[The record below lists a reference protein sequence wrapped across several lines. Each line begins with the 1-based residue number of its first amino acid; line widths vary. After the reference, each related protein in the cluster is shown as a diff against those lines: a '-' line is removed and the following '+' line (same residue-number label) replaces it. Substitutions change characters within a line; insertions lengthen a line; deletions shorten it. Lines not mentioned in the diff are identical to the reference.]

1 MRSGG
6 QVVETNRTIL
16 RRVLLADYKDFFD
29 GLKRRL
35 GPAELA
41 GEALQ
46 ETFLRLERV
55 VHARPVLS
63 PKSYLYRIA
72 VNIAIDRRRAEA
84 RHLSGAE
91 VDSLLDLADPSPDP
105 ARVVEARSEIEHLKR
120 AVAELPQRR
129 REILLAARL
138 DEVPNREIAKRY
150 GVTVRTIETEIKA
163 AVEYCASRLDRRVG
177 RLERNAALRYRSVPA
192 GSSSV

>member
-1 MRSGG
+1 
-6 QVVETNRTIL
+6 VAVADTNRTIL

-35 GPAELA
+35 GCADLA

-46 ETFLRLERV
+46 ETYLRLERV
-55 VHARPVLS
+55 PPTRTVHS
-63 PKSYLYRIA
+63 PRSYLYRIA
-72 VNIAIDRRRAEA
+72 VNIAIDQRRAET
-84 RHLSGAE
+84 RHLSAAE
-91 VDSLLDLADPSPDP
+91 VENLLDYADPTPDP
-105 ARVVEARSEIEHLKR
+105 ARVAEARSEIEHLKR
-120 AVAELPQRR
+120 LVAELPPRR

-150 GVTVRTIETEIKA
+150 GVTVRTIETELKA
-163 AVEYCASRLDRRVG
+163 AVEYCASRLGRRAG
-177 RLERNAALRYRSVPA
+177 RLEHDTPLRYGSVPA

>member
-1 MRSGG
+1 MGG
-6 QVVETNRTIL
+6 WVVADTNRALL
-16 RRVLLADYKDFFD
+16 RSVLLADYRDFLD

-35 GPAELA
+35 GSADLA

-46 ETFLRLERV
+46 ETFLHLDRV
-55 VHARPVLS
+55 PQVKPVHS

-84 RHLSGAE
+84 RRLTTGE
-91 VDSLLDLADPSPDP
+91 VEALIDIADPTPNP
-105 ARVVEARSEIEHLKR
+105 EQIVEARSEFEHLKQ

-138 DEVPNREIAKRY
+138 DDVPNREIAKRY
-150 GVTVRTIETEIKA
+150 GVTVRTIEIELKA
-163 AVEYCASRLDRRVG
+163 AVAHCASRLERR
-177 RLERNAALRYRSVPA
+177 LALRYGSVPA